1 MFMLTYRVTPAI
13 ELREP
18 LPQSDAPAL
27 LALLTANRAQY
38 QYYLPW
44 VAKIQT
50 VADEQRFLTV
60 AQLQLQWSQALN
72 LVIVV
77 EQRVAGMVSCDH
89 FDDNDHSAN
98 IGYWLGR
105 PFQGRGVMTA
115 AVRGVCD
122 LGFNQYHRQ
131 CLRIRAA
138 VDNQASNAVAQRA
151 GFGFLIQHSGGQ
163 HLLDGDH
170 DENVYQVSAV
180 DWLAK
185 RHK

>member
-1 MFMLTYRVTPAI
+1 MLTYRVTPAI

-50 VADEQRFLTV
+50 VADEQRFLTFAQ
-60 AQLQLQWSQALN
+60 AQLQQAQALN

-98 IGYWLGR
+98 IGYWLDDHFRDAASCRQPSVAFVIWVLISIIGNVCGFVRRWTIRQAMRWRNGR
-105 PFQGRGVMTA
+105 ALTF
-115 AVRGVCD
+115 
-122 LGFNQYHRQ
+122 
-131 CLRIRAA
+131 
-138 VDNQASNAVAQRA
+138 
-151 GFGFLIQHSGGQ
+151 
-163 HLLDGDH
+163 
-170 DENVYQVSAV
+170 
-180 DWLAK
+180 
-185 RHK
+185 

>member
-1 MFMLTYRVTPAI
+1 
-13 ELREP
+13 
-18 LPQSDAPAL
+18 
-27 LALLTANRAQY
+27 
-38 QYYLPW
+38 
-44 VAKIQT
+44 
-50 VADEQRFLTV
+50 
-60 AQLQLQWSQALN
+60 
-72 LVIVV
+72 
-77 EQRVAGMVSCDH
+77 
-89 FDDNDHSAN
+89 
-98 IGYWLGR
+98 
-105 PFQGRGVMTA
+105 MTA

-151 GFGFLIQHSGGQ
+151 GFDFLIQHPGGQ